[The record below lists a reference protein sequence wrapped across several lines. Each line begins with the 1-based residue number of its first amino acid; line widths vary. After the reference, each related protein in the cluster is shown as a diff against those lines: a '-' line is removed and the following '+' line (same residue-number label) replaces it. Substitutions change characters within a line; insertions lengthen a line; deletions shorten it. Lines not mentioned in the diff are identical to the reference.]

1 MCNLNRHVAPS
12 KKKLEIFI
20 LFKSVNDANSL
31 HTFQA
36 LQKNVK
42 DMRIDFIGKLSIQAQ
57 SYQLELF

>member
-36 LQKNVK
+36 LQS
-42 DMRIDFIGKLSIQAQ
+42 M
-57 SYQLELF
+57 